1 MLKPLAPL
9 CLLFLGSFPLMAAD
23 PTAAEQPT
31 PGKQVAQELEVKVE
45 GHDPEKLGYWLYLPK
60 DYKQGVAK
68 KPLLLFLHG
77 AGERGTDLNVVKK
90 HGPPKLVPETELPF
104 IVVSP
109 QCSSGVWWNASEKL
123 EALTQLLAAVEKDY
137 DIDPTRIYVTGLSM
151 GGFGTWSLVAKH
163 PHKFAAAVPI
173 CGGGDPAQA
182 AALKSTPIWAFHG
195 DKDEA
200 VPLKRSEEMVAAI
213 KAAGGDV
220 QLTVY
225 PGVGHD
231 SWTQTYD
238 NPEVFAWLLS
248 HQLKSPE

>member
-1 MLKPLAPL
+1 
-9 CLLFLGSFPLMAAD
+9 MAAE
-23 PTAAEQPT
+23 PSTVEQPA

-60 DYKQGVAK
+60 SYQADGEKL
-68 KPLLLFLHG
+68 PLVLFLHG

-90 HGPPKLVPETELPF
+90 HGPPKLAASHDLPF
-104 IVVSP
+104 ILVSP
-109 QCSSGVWWNASEKL
+109 QCSTGVWWNAGEKL
-123 EALTQLLAAVEKDY
+123 AALTQLLTTIESQYNV
-137 DIDPTRIYVTGLSM
+137 DPSRIYCTGLSM

-173 CGGGDPAQA
+173 CGGGEPAQA
-182 AALKSTPIWAFHG
+182 EALKSTPIWAFHG
-195 DKDEA
+195 DKDTA
-200 VPLKRSEEMVAAI
+200 VPLKRSEEMVAAV
-213 KAAGGDV
+213 KAAGGDIK
-220 QLTVY
+220 LTVY

-248 HQLKSPE
+248 HQLKSGE